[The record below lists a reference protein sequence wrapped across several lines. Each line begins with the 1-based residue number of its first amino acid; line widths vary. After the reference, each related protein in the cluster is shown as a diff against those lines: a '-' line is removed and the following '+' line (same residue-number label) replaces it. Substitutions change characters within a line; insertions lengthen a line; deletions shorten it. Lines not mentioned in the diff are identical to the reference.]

1 MIVLGTKVRYA
12 TRMMV
17 FLAARKDNGVVKRQ
31 EIAQNEDISVDY
43 VEQLLIK
50 LKAAGFV
57 RSHRGAKGGYS
68 MARDP
73 ASITVAD
80 IIHAMEG
87 RIDLVPC
94 MDEDCAKAEECVTRP
109 IWKEAA
115 EAMMKVFRNVT
126 IAELA
131 SQARSSGEGRR
142 LSFSI

>member
-12 TRMMV
+12 TRMMI
-17 FLAARKDNGVVKRQ
+17 FLSVRGDNGVVKRQ

-68 MARDP
+68 LARDP
-73 ASITVAD
+73 ATITVAD
-80 IIHAMEG
+80 IIQAMEG

-94 MDEDCAKAEECVTRP
+94 LDEDCPKAEECVTRP
-109 IWKEAA
+109 VWKEAA

-131 SQARSSGEGRR
+131 ARARKAGEGRK